1 MGDLGDL
8 LCDTI
13 RAADEAARFRLDI
26 FHRLVY
32 ADYLERLGDAP
43 RAESVRLHAS
53 IEESRPGLLLRL
65 RRPPD
70 CPMVPLE
77 GWRHS
82 LTRGHRKL
90 ASLWARHRRDWRA
103 AFPRMVR
110 AGLAFRAGLPWQF
123 DGLPQAWPRKVTGEL
138 SLVRSWRLWAG
149 AGQPLPEVRPHML
162 GGAWEVVLSGQGWR
176 GQVARLLDSGVI
188 PPGVGKFG
196 LTDGALDGESTGEI
210 RDILDRPWPNLRS
223 LIAPANRLYQKGAE
237 VVWELMAKTSVRELD
252 LSRNNIAWGT
262 EFIRHGGP
270 PGLKVLRFSGNHA
283 EARGTRAVAG
293 APFLETVERIDW
305 MGNSLST
312 SGAEALAAWQAPC
325 LRAVHLGSN
334 HLGPEGAKALASC
347 RWLARLGEIDLS
359 DNQLRDEGVGHVAR
373 ALGGGLLALGLESN
387 LLGADSGTYLATSP
401 ARLSL
406 AWLEMSR
413 NSLGADGLA
422 KFASADWPRLRHA
435 GLMMN
440 DLPPSIAF
448 SRERFPV
455 LAPPNLARPREHPG
469 E

>member
-32 ADYLERLGDAP
+32 ADYLERRGDGA
-43 RAESVRLHAS
+43 RAEAVRLHAT
-53 IEESRPGLLLRL
+53 IEESRPGLLLQL
-65 RRPPD
+65 RRPPG
-70 CPMVPLE
+70 CPTVSLE

-90 ASLWARHRRDWRA
+90 SFLWARHRRGWRA
-103 AFPRMVR
+103 AFPRLVR
-110 AGLAFRAGLPWQF
+110 AGLAFRAGLPWHF
-123 DGLPQAWPRKVTGEL
+123 DGVPQAWPRKATGEL
-138 SLVRSWRLWAG
+138 SIVRSWRLWAG
-149 AGQPLPEVRPHML
+149 AGQTLPEINPQML
-162 GGAWEVVLSGQGWR
+162 SGAREIVLSGQGWR
-176 GQVARLLDSGVI
+176 GRVARLLDSGVI

-196 LTDGALDGESTGEI
+196 LTDGALDWESTGEI
-210 RDILDRPWPNLRS
+210 RDILDRHWPNLRS
-223 LIAPANRLYQKGAE
+223 FIAPANWLYHKGAE

-252 LSRNNIAWGT
+252 LSRNNIGWGSG
-262 EFIRHGGP
+262 FLRHGGP
-270 PGLKVLRFSGNHA
+270 PALRGLRFSGNHV

-305 MGNSLST
+305 MGNSLSS

-359 DNQLRDEGVGHVAR
+359 DNQLRDEGIGHVAR
-373 ALGGGLLALGLESN
+373 ALGERLRALGLESN
-387 LLGADSGTYLATSP
+387 LLGADSGAHLATSP
-401 ARLSL
+401 VRPSL
-406 AWLEMSR
+406 VWLEMSR
-413 NSLGADGLA
+413 NSLGAEGLA
-422 KFASADWPRLRHA
+422 KLAMADWPRLRQA

-448 SRERFPV
+448 PQERFPV
-455 LAPPNLARPREHPG
+455 LAPPKLARPREHPG
-469 E
+469 G